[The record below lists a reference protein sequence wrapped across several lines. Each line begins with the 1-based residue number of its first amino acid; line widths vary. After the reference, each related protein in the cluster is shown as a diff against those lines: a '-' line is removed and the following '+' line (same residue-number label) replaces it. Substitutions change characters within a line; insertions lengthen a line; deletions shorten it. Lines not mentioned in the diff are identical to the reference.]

1 MLFGKEWSSQMSR
14 QETEGHLRTH
24 PKLLKLE
31 LRVAI
36 HDAWELGQAVSKPS
50 SLKEVPACLQ
60 RACLAVFTFS
70 PWPSKAKASGT
81 LRQRAEKQQEL
92 PSPGVQQAA
101 QLGLD
106 KTKPFVT
113 YQKGTVRLLLGGQ
126 K

>member
-1 MLFGKEWSSQMSR
+1 MSR